1 MTLRYTIQRGDT
13 LSEIS
18 KNLGI
23 SMQEIATLNKIEDV
37 DFIKAGEE
45 LVLPEPRESLL
56 QEPIE
61 EAPEPIEEALEPI
74 AEAPEPIEE
83 APEPRESLLQDRE
96 DLEIP
101 PEVLMASL
109 GGPPENSEDEG
120 LWSDIGENIS
130 GALEERREKIPGI
143 VEDFNLD
150 RSDWFSPEM
159 QVTAR
164 VAGHIA
170 GAVMSDV
177 VGETLGTA
185 GRRYVP
191 QSIQDT
197 YDAAVLSVGTALA
210 ETKVGQKF
218 LKHLEENPGDAKNLA
233 ALGDISS
240 AIPAMR
246 LVGKAPSA
254 LGSIG
259 KNLETKIDL
268 YSSPQNKVKD
278 LAKKATKSAAIS
290 LLDSVSARRQA
301 AKRVLAGGS
310 LSKAQEALGRQ
321 KIYAAKL
328 AESKEKIKELK
339 DSGNVKEAKELEKE
353 IRESKDSGQYGEAAA
368 VASAFLNRQSSA
380 GTYNILEDVDMTF
393 DQTPLGVKYFEP
405 GGLDIP
411 ATDTKQISRVMA
423 KGYSGPPAPP
433 EVLENFLK
441 EMLSFWKIRNPE
453 TTSVNVQ
460 RLGGPRSVF
469 LEASPTVLKDLKP
482 WQIPKTIASPKATS
496 KFSSILGSQNAKVIN
511 SKEHPKGWAK
521 SINKE
526 LEDMDESDWKNY
538 LTSLEWA
545 PSPSTMEGQKL
556 LLPKGRKYDAKTGKL
571 SEGAKSKMP
580 STREE
585 WKTYLKQK
593 KEQIIPSIARLRG
606 PVEMEKLDPKFWE
619 ANGKKY
625 VSFRQAHTSEDK
637 VLGGVS
643 DYMTIDIT
651 GGKNDIQLFTIISD
665 AHDLKVIGKDLIP
678 PGGSELINVFPSVTH
693 NISKGVTHNVKD
705 KDFLSA
711 ESIQDEVELAAKKFE
726 ESTGVERLPNERG
739 SSAQHS
745 QYQRRVMLELAEG
758 ATPLLRDRV
767 KAASNISLL
776 ASTPT
781 IAAFSGEQGESKV
794 LRSLKRSLENN

>member
-1 MTLRYTIQRGDT
+1 
-13 LSEIS
+13 
-18 KNLGI
+18 
-23 SMQEIATLNKIEDV
+23 
-37 DFIKAGEE
+37 
-45 LVLPEPRESLL
+45 
-56 QEPIE
+56 
-61 EAPEPIEEALEPI
+61 
-74 AEAPEPIEE
+74 
-83 APEPRESLLQDRE
+83 
-96 DLEIP
+96 
-101 PEVLMASL
+101 MASL

-120 LWSDIGENIS
+120 LWTDIGENIS
-130 GALEERREKIPGI
+130 VALEERGEKIPGI

-164 VAGHIA
+164 IAGHIA

-254 LGSIG
+254 LGRIG
-259 KNLETKIDL
+259 QNLETKIDL

-278 LAKKATKSAAIS
+278 LAKKGIKSAAIS
-290 LLDSVSARRQA
+290 LLDSVSAKRQA

-321 KIYAAKL
+321 T
-328 AESKEKIKELK
+328 
-339 DSGNVKEAKELEKE
+339 DH
-353 IRESKDSGQYGEAAA
+353 GQYGEAAA

-423 KGYSGPPAPP
+423 KGYSGPSAPP

-469 LEASPTVLKDLKP
+469 LEASPTVLKEKKWHKP
-482 WQIPKTIASPKATS
+482 ETIASPKSTS
-496 KFSSILGSQNAKVIN
+496 EFSSILGSQRDKVIN

-526 LEDMDESDWKNY
+526 LEDMDKSDWKNY
-538 LTSLEWA
+538 LTSLEFDPA
-545 PSPSTMEGQKL
+545 PSTLEGQKL
-556 LLPKGRKYDAKTGKL
+556 VTATGRKGD
-571 SEGAKSKMP
+571 KSD
-580 STREE
+580 
-585 WKTYLKQK
+585 WKTYLKQE
-593 KEQIIPSIARLRG
+593 KEQIIPRIMRATG
-606 PVEMEKLDPKFWE
+606 PVEMNKLDPKFWE

-625 VSFRQAHTSEDK
+625 VSFGQSHTSEDK
-637 VLGGVS
+637 VLGGVN

-651 GGKNDIQLFTIISD
+651 GGTNDIKLYTIISD
-665 AHDLKVIGKDLIP
+665 AHDLKVLGKDFIP

-693 NISKGVTHNVKD
+693 NISKGVTHNVRD
-705 KDFLSA
+705 KDFKSS
-711 ESIQDEVELAAKKFE
+711 ESIQDEVELAAKKLE
-726 ESTGVERLPNERG
+726 EATGVERLPKERG

>member
-1 MTLRYTIQRGDT
+1 
-13 LSEIS
+13 
-18 KNLGI
+18 
-23 SMQEIATLNKIEDV
+23 
-37 DFIKAGEE
+37 
-45 LVLPEPRESLL
+45 
-56 QEPIE
+56 
-61 EAPEPIEEALEPI
+61 
-74 AEAPEPIEE
+74 
-83 APEPRESLLQDRE
+83 
-96 DLEIP
+96 
-101 PEVLMASL
+101 
-109 GGPPENSEDEG
+109 
-120 LWSDIGENIS
+120 
-130 GALEERREKIPGI
+130 
-143 VEDFNLD
+143 
-150 RSDWFSPEM
+150 
-159 QVTAR
+159 
-164 VAGHIA
+164 
-170 GAVMSDV
+170 
-177 VGETLGTA
+177 
-185 GRRYVP
+185 
-191 QSIQDT
+191 
-197 YDAAVLSVGTALA
+197 
-210 ETKVGQKF
+210 
-218 LKHLEENPGDAKNLA
+218 
-233 ALGDISS
+233 
-240 AIPAMR
+240 MR

-278 LAKKATKSAAIS
+278 LAKKGIKSAAIS
-290 LLDSVSARRQA
+290 LLDSVSAKRQA

-353 IRESKDSGQYGEAAA
+353 IRESQDSGQYGEAAA

-423 KGYSGPPAPP
+423 KGYSGPSAPP

-469 LEASPTVLKDLKP
+469 LEASPTVLKEKKWHKP
-482 WQIPKTIASPKATS
+482 ETIASPKSTS
-496 KFSSILGSQNAKVIN
+496 EFSSILGSQRDKVIN

-526 LEDMDESDWKNY
+526 LEDMDKSDWKNY
-538 LTSLEWA
+538 LTSLEFDPA
-545 PSPSTMEGQKL
+545 PSTLEGQKL
-556 LLPKGRKYDAKTGKL
+556 VTATGRKGD
-571 SEGAKSKMP
+571 KSD
-580 STREE
+580 
-585 WKTYLKQK
+585 WKTYLKQE
-593 KEQIIPSIARLRG
+593 KEQIIPRIMRATG
-606 PVEMEKLDPKFWE
+606 PVEMNKLDPKFWE

-625 VSFRQAHTSEDK
+625 VSFGQSHTSEDK
-637 VLGGVS
+637 VLGGVN

-651 GGKNDIQLFTIISD
+651 GGTNDIKLYTIISD
-665 AHDLKVIGKDLIP
+665 AHDLKVLGKDFIP

-693 NISKGVTHNVKD
+693 NISKGVTHNVRD
-705 KDFLSA
+705 KDFKSS
-711 ESIQDEVELAAKKFE
+711 ESIQDEVELAAKKLE
-726 ESTGVERLPNERG
+726 EATGVERLPKERG

>member
-61 EAPEPIEEALEPI
+61 EAPEPIKEALEPI
-74 AEAPEPIEE
+74 EEAPEPIEEAPEPIEE

-101 PEVLMASL
+101 PKVLMASL

-120 LWSDIGENIS
+120 LWTDIGENIS
-130 GALEERREKIPGI
+130 VALEERGEKIPGI

-164 VAGHIA
+164 IAGHIA

-278 LAKKATKSAAIS
+278 LAKKGIKSAAIS
-290 LLDSVSARRQA
+290 LLDSVSAKRQA

-321 KIYAAKL
+321 T
-328 AESKEKIKELK
+328 
-339 DSGNVKEAKELEKE
+339 DH
-353 IRESKDSGQYGEAAA
+353 GQYGEAAA

-423 KGYSGPPAPP
+423 KGYSGPSAPP

-469 LEASPTVLKDLKP
+469 LEASPTVLKEKKWHKP
-482 WQIPKTIASPKATS
+482 ETIASPKSTS
-496 KFSSILGSQNAKVIN
+496 EFSSILGSQRDKVIN

-526 LEDMDESDWKNY
+526 LEDMDKSDWKNY
-538 LTSLEWA
+538 LTSLEFDPA
-545 PSPSTMEGQKL
+545 PSTLEGQKL
-556 LLPKGRKYDAKTGKL
+556 VTATGRKGD
-571 SEGAKSKMP
+571 KSD
-580 STREE
+580 
-585 WKTYLKQK
+585 WKTYLKQE
-593 KEQIIPSIARLRG
+593 KEQIIPRIMRATG
-606 PVEMEKLDPKFWE
+606 PVEMNKLDPKFWE

-625 VSFRQAHTSEDK
+625 VSFGQSHTSEDK
-637 VLGGVS
+637 VLGGVN

-651 GGKNDIQLFTIISD
+651 GGTNDIKLYTIISD
-665 AHDLKVIGKDLIP
+665 AHDLKVLGKDFIP

-693 NISKGVTHNVKD
+693 NISKGVTHNVRD
-705 KDFLSA
+705 KDFKSS
-711 ESIQDEVELAAKKFE
+711 ESIQDEVELAAKKLE
-726 ESTGVERLPNERG
+726 EATGVERLPKERG

>member
-61 EAPEPIEEALEPI
+61 EAPEPIEEA
-74 AEAPEPIEE
+74 
-83 APEPRESLLQDRE
+83 PEPRESLLQDRE

-101 PEVLMASL
+101 PKVLMASL

-120 LWSDIGENIS
+120 LWTDIGENIS
-130 GALEERREKIPGI
+130 VALEERGEKIPGI

-164 VAGHIA
+164 IAGHIA

-254 LGSIG
+254 LGRIG
-259 KNLETKIDL
+259 QNLETKIDL

-278 LAKKATKSAAIS
+278 LAQKAIKSAAIS
-290 LLDSVSARRQA
+290 LLDSVSAKRQA

-321 KIYAAKL
+321 T
-328 AESKEKIKELK
+328 
-339 DSGNVKEAKELEKE
+339 DH
-353 IRESKDSGQYGEAAA
+353 GQYGEAAA

-423 KGYSGPPAPP
+423 KGYSGPSAPP

-469 LEASPTVLKDLKP
+469 LEASPTVLKEKKWHKP
-482 WQIPKTIASPKATS
+482 ETIASPKSTS
-496 KFSSILGSQNAKVIN
+496 EFSSILGSQRDKVIN

-538 LTSLEWA
+538 LTSLEFDPA
-545 PSPSTMEGQKL
+545 PSTLEGQKL
-556 LLPKGRKYDAKTGKL
+556 VTATGRKGD
-571 SEGAKSKMP
+571 KSD
-580 STREE
+580 
-585 WKTYLKQK
+585 WKTYLKQE
-593 KEQIIPSIARLRG
+593 KEQIIPRIMRATG
-606 PVEMEKLDPKFWE
+606 PVEMNKLDPKFWE

-625 VSFRQAHTSEDK
+625 VSFGQSHTSEDK
-637 VLGGVS
+637 VLGGVN

-651 GGKNDIQLFTIISD
+651 GGTNDIKLYTIISD
-665 AHDLKVIGKDLIP
+665 AHDLKVLGKDFIP

-693 NISKGVTHNVKD
+693 NISKGVTHNVRD
-705 KDFLSA
+705 KDFKSS
-711 ESIQDEVELAAKKFE
+711 ESIQDEVELAAKKLE
-726 ESTGVERLPNERG
+726 EATGVERLPKERG